1 MNDDPL
7 FLFKHSSRPREEQY
21 LAKWASSRLHDGDSL
36 EQMVDPAIKRT
47 FSSKALS
54 RYADII
60 SLCIQV

>member
-1 MNDDPL
+1 MPE
-7 FLFKHSSRPREEQY
+7 EEQY
-21 LAKWASSRLHDGDSL
+21 LANWASSKLHDSESL

-60 SLCIQV
+60 SLCTQVLLKYQS